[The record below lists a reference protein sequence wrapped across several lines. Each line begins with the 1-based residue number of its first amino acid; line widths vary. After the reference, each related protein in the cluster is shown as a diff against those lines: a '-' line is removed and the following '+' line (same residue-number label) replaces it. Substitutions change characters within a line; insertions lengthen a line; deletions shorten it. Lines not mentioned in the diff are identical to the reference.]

1 MNELI
6 QHLYLTIERKIN
18 MNLTDLQSVTVTI
31 KKIKIAAF
39 TICKSCSILSRCRFE
54 FDYCSALLY
63 ESRMM
68 QNVHSVIPAVP
79 VPLVDTDPQ
88 TEH

>member
-39 TICKSCSILSRCRFE
+39 TICKSCSILSRCLFE
-54 FDYCSALLY
+54 LD
-63 ESRMM
+63 
-68 QNVHSVIPAVP
+68 
-79 VPLVDTDPQ
+79 
-88 TEH
+88 